1 MMDRYED
8 DYDEE
13 DGEISMQ
20 LDSPVHHLVNMRP
33 PTTPTTAGRRKSSIR
48 PVART
53 SDVDFDKIPSPR
65 PLHSTQRSSKNAG
78 PGPSSLSHSVRA
90 REVEPD
96 SDSPNEDAGDIY
108 GDYNNMDN
116 GGFDDYAPDETRT
129 PTQASAQ
136 KKKSF
141 GRIDE
146 DVEESEGKRGL
157 DRSRNQ
163 SRNHHKKAGRSR
175 SRSMASKRRQ
185 PESHRRTATKR
196 SSKPKLHRDSRCGLD
211 PGSDEEEEE
220 TPQPPPKKAKVVPEK
235 KPPGPKTASR
245 GKKENKPLREGVRRS
260 QREHY
265 APLEYWRGEKLV
277 YGRSRNSGPILVPQI
292 KEIVRIPKEHSL
304 PLGGKRKRGSTRAR
318 SRSQV
323 VDADEDAIP
332 PALPVVNPEE
342 GWDDDTQAVC
352 TVVHYTS
359 KEEVERRIA
368 MAVDRSWSFDK
379 IFGDD
384 EFIAAG
390 QLIIPPRGRK
400 PSKAAKDN
408 TYIFYVLS
416 GAVNFKI
423 HETSMI
429 LATGGM
435 FMVPRGNTYLIE
447 NISNRDAKLF
457 FTQARKVEMN
467 DAERA
472 AKAEHIAESQRRKSI
487 VRSSSAGA
495 PASVKTGPPTGAA
508 RAKSLAVLPST
519 SRS

>member
-1 MMDRYED
+1 MLSFILLTHDRRAL
-8 DYDEE
+8 
-13 DGEISMQ
+13 G
-20 LDSPVHHLVNMRP
+20 PVHHLVNMRP

-146 DVEESEGKRGL
+146 DVEESEGEEGGGQE
-157 DRSRNQ
+157 SEPEPEPEPPQ
-163 SRNHHKKAGRSR
+163 ESR
-175 SRSMASKRRQ
+175 SKQKQVNGKQKAPAREPSE
-185 PESHRRTATKR
+185 ESQEEEFEAEIAQG
-196 SSKPKLHRDSRCGLD
+196 LEDVGLD

-318 SRSQV
+318 SRSQA
-323 VDADEDAIP
+323 VDAEEDAIP

-359 KEEVERRIA
+359 KEEVERR
-368 MAVDRSWSFDK
+368 M
-379 IFGDD
+379 
-384 EFIAAG
+384 
-390 QLIIPPRGRK
+390 
-400 PSKAAKDN
+400 
-408 TYIFYVLS
+408 YLS
-416 GAVNFKI
+416 
-423 HETSMI
+423 
-429 LATGGM
+429 
-435 FMVPRGNTYLIE
+435 
-447 NISNRDAKLF
+447 
-457 FTQARKVEMN
+457 
-467 DAERA
+467 
-472 AKAEHIAESQRRKSI
+472 
-487 VRSSSAGA
+487 
-495 PASVKTGPPTGAA
+495 
-508 RAKSLAVLPST
+508 
-519 SRS
+519 